1 MQLTLKF
8 ISFLNSSMHTQ
19 RRPQI
24 SIFSSGIYKFSEM
37 LNNNYETIR
46 HVQKTTII
54 NSGIHHGTYLAERRL
69 ILLLSPNRSEQFLF
83 QGLPS

>member
-1 MQLTLKF
+1 
-8 ISFLNSSMHTQ
+8 
-19 RRPQI
+19 
-24 SIFSSGIYKFSEM
+24 M